1 MISDPLKTSERI
13 TSIDVLRGVA
23 LLGIVIVNAA
33 YFGLPLAADSGGG
46 MNSGPLLDRITAILI
61 VVFAETKFISIFSIL
76 FGFGL
81 AMQRSRRL
89 AAGTGFAAFGI
100 RRMVLLAA
108 FGLLHVFTLWFGDVL
123 FMYATVGLLLIPMLG
138 LAIPIRLG
146 IAALMICWA
155 CVFTGL
161 LGLLGL
167 LDSPVQDPSTVDEG
181 LRGFDAILK
190 AQGDPSRQVW
200 IDAEVVA
207 SREGPFLDALAF
219 RLSTWLFGQVFSIFG
234 FAWHVFG
241 MALIGSWMH
250 DRGFFTTGGQALRR
264 RLMLTMLP
272 GGLLLSIAG
281 GMIFW
286 TEGKSSV
293 PGAVAGMTQNLAA
306 ALMAVGLVSMISLLV
321 DAGRMPL
328 SRIFATVGKMSLT
341 AYLLE
346 SLIFTALMLHWG
358 LGWFDQISRTGL
370 VGLAF
375 LVYAA
380 AAVFCLAWSRRF
392 KMGPME
398 WIWRQGTYL
407 GTGRAS

>member
-1 MISDPLKTSERI
+1 MISGPLTASERI

-33 YFGLPLAADSGGG
+33 YFGLPLAAESGGAI
-46 MNSGPLLDRITAILI
+46 NSGVLVDRITA
-61 VVFAETKFISIFSIL
+61 VVVVVLAEAKFISIFSIL

-89 AAGTGFAAFGI
+89 ATNTGFAAFGI
-100 RRMVLLAA
+100 RRMVLLGV

-123 FMYATVGLLLIPMLG
+123 FIYASVGLLLIPMLG

-155 CVFTGL
+155 CVFNGLLAL
-161 LGLLGL
+161 LGLLE
-167 LDSPVQDPSTVDEG
+167 SPVQDPSTMTDGFRG
-181 LRGFDAILK
+181 LDAILA
-190 AQGDPSRQVW
+190 AQGDPSQQVW
-200 IDAEVVA
+200 IDAEVIA

-219 RLSTWLFGQVFSIFG
+219 RVSTWLFGQVFSFFG
-234 FAWHVFG
+234 FAWHILG

-250 DRGFFTTGGQALRR
+250 DRGFFTAGGRGLRR
-264 RLMLTMLP
+264 RLMLTVLP

-281 GMIFW
+281 GMVFW
-286 TEGKSSV
+286 TEGKNSMPGSV
-293 PGAVAGMTQNLAA
+293 AAMTQNLAA

-346 SLIFTALMLHWG
+346 SLIFTGLMLHWG

-375 LVYAA
+375 LVYVAT
-380 AAVFCLAWSRRF
+380 AVFCLAWSRRF

-407 GTGRAS
+407 GTRRAS